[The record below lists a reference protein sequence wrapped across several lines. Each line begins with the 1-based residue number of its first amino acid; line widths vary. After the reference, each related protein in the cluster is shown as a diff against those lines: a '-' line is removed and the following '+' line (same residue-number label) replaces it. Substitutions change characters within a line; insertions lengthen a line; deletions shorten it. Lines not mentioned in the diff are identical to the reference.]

1 MPTPKEIVEFM
12 GSLHDDLVQVLD
24 TYVDAIPDDDAPE
37 YAVAIMGVLARL
49 AATLASKCELA
60 EDAFVAG
67 MAGTFRSVRAEVE
80 ADNAIAKA
88 MGGADT
94 E

>member
-12 GSLHDDLVQVLD
+12 ASLHDDLVQVLD
-24 TYVDAIPDDDAPE
+24 AYVDAIPDDAPE

-49 AATLASKCELA
+49 AATLASKCELT
-60 EDAFVAG
+60 EDAFAVG
-67 MAGTFRSVRAEVE
+67 MAATFRNVRAEVE